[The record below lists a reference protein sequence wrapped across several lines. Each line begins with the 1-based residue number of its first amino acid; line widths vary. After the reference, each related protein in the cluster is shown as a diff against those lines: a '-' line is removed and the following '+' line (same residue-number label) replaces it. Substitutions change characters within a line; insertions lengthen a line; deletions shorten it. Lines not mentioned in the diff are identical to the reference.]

1 MKDLYEKL
9 KTYILPIS
17 SLFLSITFL
26 AIGYGIMITYIG
38 VYLKQAGVSSFS
50 IGLINSAFFLGAIA
64 SSIFSQKIISTIGH
78 IRSFASF
85 AALMVIAF
93 LLHSIYLNEF
103 FWGFLRL
110 ISGFSFYALLIIV
123 ESWLNEKSSNSQRG
137 QILAI
142 YTIIFYLS
150 TALGQ
155 LFLTIPKDS
164 EFFVFTVGSV
174 LVLFSLITIAMTKI
188 KEPILKPFEQYSFPK
203 LYSIV
208 PLALTGSFIGGFFV
222 GSFFTMLPLTILHKF
237 DSTTILSIFMS
248 LTLIGGLV
256 SQWPIGKLSDK
267 YGRRKLIAFCG
278 FFIAFVSLLFIIVP
292 ELNSYYYILALL
304 LGVTIFAIY
313 PLSLARANDV
323 LDENKDMVEI
333 SRALLF
339 AYGAGSFIA
348 PIILGIIFT
357 FLNYEAIFFI
367 YLTIGFFLGLYSLS
381 RKRVADDD
389 MSVFVNFPVT
399 SGPVAAQLDPR
410 HD

>member
-1 MKDLYEKL
+1 MEKL
-9 KTYILPIS
+9 RSYILPIS

-93 LLHSIYLNEF
+93 LLHSVYLNEF

-203 LYSIV
+203 LYAIV

-237 DSTTILSIFMS
+237 DSTTVLSIFMS

-278 FFIAFVSLLFIIVP
+278 FFTAFVSLLFIIVP

-339 AYGAGSFIA
+339 AYGAGSFIS

-399 SGPVAAQLDPR
+399 SGPVVAQMDPR
-410 HD
+410 QD

>member
-1 MKDLYEKL
+1 MKNL

-38 VYLKQAGVSSFS
+38 VYLKQAGASSFS

-93 LLHSIYLNEF
+93 LLHSVYLNEF

-222 GSFFTMLPLTILHKF
+222 GSFFTMLPLTILNKF

-278 FFIAFVSLLFIIVP
+278 FFTAFVSLLFIIVP

>member
-1 MKDLYEKL
+1 MKNL

-38 VYLKQAGVSSFS
+38 VYLKQAGASSFS

-93 LLHSIYLNEF
+93 LLHSVYLNEF

-278 FFIAFVSLLFIIVP
+278 FFTAFVSLLFIIVP

-399 SGPVAAQLDPR
+399 SGPVVAQLDPR
-410 HD
+410 QD

>member
-1 MKDLYEKL
+1 
-9 KTYILPIS
+9 
-17 SLFLSITFL
+17 
-26 AIGYGIMITYIG
+26 MITYIG
-38 VYLKQAGVSSFS
+38 VYLKQTGVSSFS

-93 LLHSIYLNEF
+93 LLHSVYLNEF

-278 FFIAFVSLLFIIVP
+278 FFTAFVSLLFIIVP

>member
-1 MKDLYEKL
+1 MEKL
-9 KTYILPIS
+9 RSYILPIS

-155 LFLTIPKDS
+155 LFLTISKDS

-278 FFIAFVSLLFIIVP
+278 FFTAFVSLLFIIVP

>member
-1 MKDLYEKL
+1 MEKL
-9 KTYILPIS
+9 RSYILPIS

-38 VYLKQAGVSSFS
+38 VYLKQAGASSFS

-78 IRSFASF
+78 IRSFAYF

-93 LLHSIYLNEF
+93 LLHSVYLNEF

-278 FFIAFVSLLFIIVP
+278 FFTAFVSLLFIIVP

-399 SGPVAAQLDPR
+399 SGPVVAQMDPR
-410 HD
+410 QD

>member
-1 MKDLYEKL
+1 MKNL

-38 VYLKQAGVSSFS
+38 VYLKQAGASSFS

-93 LLHSIYLNEF
+93 LLHSVYLNEF

-174 LVLFSLITIAMTKI
+174 LVLFSLITIAMTRI

-278 FFIAFVSLLFIIVP
+278 FFTAFVSLLFIIFP

-399 SGPVAAQLDPR
+399 SGPVVAQMDPR
-410 HD
+410 QD

>member
-1 MKDLYEKL
+1 MEKL
-9 KTYILPIS
+9 RSYILPIS

-38 VYLKQAGVSSFS
+38 VYLKQAGASSFS

-93 LLHSIYLNEF
+93 LLHSVYLNEF

-278 FFIAFVSLLFIIVP
+278 FFTAFVSLLFIIVP

-399 SGPVAAQLDPR
+399 SGPVVAQMDPR

>member
-1 MKDLYEKL
+1 MEKL
-9 KTYILPIS
+9 RSYILPIS

-278 FFIAFVSLLFIIVP
+278 FFTAFVSLLFIIVP

>member
-1 MKDLYEKL
+1 MKNL

-38 VYLKQAGVSSFS
+38 VYLKQTGVSSFS

-93 LLHSIYLNEF
+93 LLHSVYLNEF

-278 FFIAFVSLLFIIVP
+278 FFTAFVSLLFIIVP

-399 SGPVAAQLDPR
+399 SGSVAAQLDPR

>member
-1 MKDLYEKL
+1 MKNL

-93 LLHSIYLNEF
+93 LLHSVYLNEF

>member
-1 MKDLYEKL
+1 MKNL

-38 VYLKQAGVSSFS
+38 VYLKQAGASSFS

-93 LLHSIYLNEF
+93 LLHSVYLNEF

-174 LVLFSLITIAMTKI
+174 LVLFSLITIAMTRI

-278 FFIAFVSLLFIIVP
+278 FFTAFVSLLFIIVP

-313 PLSLARANDV
+313 PLSLARANDE

-367 YLTIGFFLGLYSLS
+367 YITIGFFLGLYSLS

-399 SGPVAAQLDPR
+399 SGPVVAEMDPR
-410 HD
+410 QD

>member
-1 MKDLYEKL
+1 MKNL

-155 LFLTIPKDS
+155 LFLTISKDS

-278 FFIAFVSLLFIIVP
+278 FFTAFVSLLFIIVP

>member
-1 MKDLYEKL
+1 MKNL

-38 VYLKQAGVSSFS
+38 VYLKQAGASSFS

-93 LLHSIYLNEF
+93 LLHSVYLNEF

-278 FFIAFVSLLFIIVP
+278 FFTAFVSLLFIIVP

-399 SGPVAAQLDPR
+399 SGPVVAQMDPR

>member
-1 MKDLYEKL
+1 MEKL
-9 KTYILPIS
+9 RSYILPIS

-38 VYLKQAGVSSFS
+38 VYLKQTGVSSFS

-93 LLHSIYLNEF
+93 LLHSVYLNEF

-399 SGPVAAQLDPR
+399 SGPVVAQMDPR
-410 HD
+410 QD

>member
-1 MKDLYEKL
+1 MEKL
-9 KTYILPIS
+9 RSYILPIS

-38 VYLKQAGVSSFS
+38 VYLKQTGVSSFS
-50 IGLINSAFFLGAIA
+50 INLINSAFFLGAIA

-278 FFIAFVSLLFIIVP
+278 FFTAFVSLLFIIVP

>member
-1 MKDLYEKL
+1 MKNL

-38 VYLKQAGVSSFS
+38 VYLKQTGVSSFS

-278 FFIAFVSLLFIIVP
+278 FFTAFVSLLFIIVP

-410 HD
+410 QD

>member
-1 MKDLYEKL
+1 
-9 KTYILPIS
+9 
-17 SLFLSITFL
+17 
-26 AIGYGIMITYIG
+26 MITYIG
-38 VYLKQAGVSSFS
+38 VYLKQTGVSSFS

-93 LLHSIYLNEF
+93 LLHSVYLNEF

-278 FFIAFVSLLFIIVP
+278 FFTAFVSLLFIIVP

-399 SGPVAAQLDPR
+399 SGPVAAELDPR

>member
-1 MKDLYEKL
+1 MEKL
-9 KTYILPIS
+9 RSYILPMS

-38 VYLKQAGVSSFS
+38 VYLKQTGVSSFS

-93 LLHSIYLNEF
+93 LLHSVYLNEF

-278 FFIAFVSLLFIIVP
+278 FFTAFVSLLFIIVP